1 MNMPNWYVTFLF
13 SHYFTLKNGGHL
25 EFLSL
30 NIITFY
36 RDYNYE
42 VGLSRKNRF
51 SRLNCYFIYK
61 NKDFRAFFVIFTEK
75 MAAILDFF
83 NFFQIFKNQ
92 LFNIRLYDI
101 VAKYELSNS
110 ISEVIGAKKR
120 FFLKNTKKW

>member
-13 SHYFTLKNGGHL
+13 FHYFTLKNGGHL
-25 EFLSL
+25 EFFSFY
-30 NIITFY
+30 IMIFY

-42 VGLSRKNRF
+42 VGLSRKHRI
-51 SRLNCYFIYK
+51 SRLNCYFIFK
-61 NKDFRAFFVIFTEK
+61 NKVFRAFFVIFTEK

-92 LFNIRLYDI
+92 LLNIRLYDI
-101 VAKYELSNS
+101 VAKYEVSNS